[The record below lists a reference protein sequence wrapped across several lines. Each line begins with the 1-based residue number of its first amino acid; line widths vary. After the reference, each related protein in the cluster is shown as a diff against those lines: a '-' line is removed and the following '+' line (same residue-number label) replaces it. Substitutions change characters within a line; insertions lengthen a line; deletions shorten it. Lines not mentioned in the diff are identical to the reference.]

1 MSKHNQSTNNIKD
14 IRKKIENIID
24 SHLYYPNYL
33 ELRLKPY
40 YDSVD
45 YDEKLKIIT
54 SINEISIDD
63 IIDNYKDKAVDYVKW
78 LMPGGVTSKYTIIKH
93 NKNIDDDK
101 EDDTKL
107 CSCNYTDIEHDPDI
121 EYGYKC
127 TKRGIVE
134 DCKYGICDRFYP
146 INICF
151 KHLEI
156 NPMFKSTR
164 IGLLLCKDITFSDFK
179 FIPYNTGY
187 PFEIDFQYE
196 YPEYCWMIC
205 TVLKGSS
212 AYIRDIKSDTIIV
225 QEDL

>member
-1 MSKHNQSTNNIKD
+1 MNKHNQDTTNIKD
-14 IRKKIENIID
+14 IRKEIENVID
-24 SHLYYPNYL
+24 SYLYYPNYL

-54 SINEISIDD
+54 SINNISIDD
-63 IIDNYKDKAVDYVKW
+63 IIENYKDKAIDYIKW
-78 LMPGGVTSKYTIIKH
+78 LMPGGVTSKYTIIKP
-93 NKNIDDDK
+93 NKPDIDK
-101 EDDTKL
+101 EQDTEI
-107 CSCNYTDIEHDPDI
+107 CQCNCTDLEHDSDV

-127 TKRGIVE
+127 TKRGIIR
-134 DCKYGICDRFYP
+134 DCEYGICDRFYP

-164 IGLLLCKDITFSDFK
+164 IGLLLSKDITFSDFK

-187 PFEIDFQYE
+187 PFEIDFKYE

-205 TVLKGSS
+205 TVLKGSN
-212 AYIRDIKSDTIIV
+212 AYIRDIESDTIIV
-225 QEDL
+225 QENL